1 MLCARCQLL
10 ILTLTAQGN
19 QKKLNTSS
27 GENSHGE
34 RQETCDA
41 LLYSKA
47 LTYKANWT
55 YLEVKTI
62 EQLRDECEGREED
75 LQGIDICSMSLTQ
88 LNSSLQ
94 QRREKRK
101 Y

>member
-47 LTYKANWT
+47 LTYKAN
-55 YLEVKTI
+55 
-62 EQLRDECEGREED
+62 
-75 LQGIDICSMSLTQ
+75 
-88 LNSSLQ
+88 
-94 QRREKRK
+94 
-101 Y
+101 